1 MDKNSITGFLLI
13 GLLVFAFSWYNKPSE
28 AQLAAKQRYQD
39 SVALVKAGQQ
49 RIEAERLA
57 LEQNIADNSENLS
70 DSARQ
75 AVLTAEF
82 GSFASSATGKNEII
96 TLEND
101 LLELR
106 LSTKGGLISYARLK
120 EYSSLDSLPLILFDE
135 RDDSYGFT
143 FITANQRV
151 INTATMYFE
160 AVNKTDNSVTLRLS
174 AGDNAYIDF
183 VYSIQPESYVV
194 KFDINQSNMGR
205 HLAPNTSYVNMFWE
219 QTMRRQERGKVFEE
233 RYSNLYYKFVAD
245 DVDYLSAS
253 GDAKETFTNR
263 LKWIGYKNQFF
274 SSVLISRDGFGA
286 SVLDSRFL
294 KNDPLYLKKFRSEA
308 EVDFNLANANPA
320 SFDFFLGPNS
330 YPLLTDI
337 DKELGG
343 DLELT
348 QLVPLGMSVFRWVN
362 KFLVIPTFSFL
373 SKFISNYGIIILLLT
388 IFIKM
393 ILMPFTYKSYISQ
406 AKMKTLRPEIQ
417 EINAKYPG
425 QDNAM
430 QRQKATMELYG
441 KAGINPMGGCL
452 PMVLQMPILFAMFQF
467 FPSSIELRGESFLWA
482 HDLSSYDSIFSW
494 DAYIPIITPYF
505 GNHISLFCLLM
516 TVTNIIYTRLNMA
529 NSAGQE
535 QMPGMKIMM
544 YGMPLMFLFIF
555 NNYAAGLSYYYFIST
570 LITIGQTYLFRLFI
584 DENKLK
590 TEMLA
595 NAKNPKKKTGFMA
608 RLEEAQ
614 RLQQEQVKRQQQQ
627 KNKRK

>member
-1 MDKNSITGFLLI
+1 
-13 GLLVFAFSWYNKPSE
+13 
-28 AQLAAKQRYQD
+28 
-39 SVALVKAGQQ
+39 
-49 RIEAERLA
+49 
-57 LEQNIADNSENLS
+57 
-70 DSARQ
+70 
-75 AVLTAEF
+75 
-82 GSFASSATGKNEII
+82 
-96 TLEND
+96 
-101 LLELR
+101 
-106 LSTKGGLISYARLK
+106 
-120 EYSSLDSLPLILFDE
+120 
-135 RDDSYGFT
+135 
-143 FITANQRV
+143 
-151 INTATMYFE
+151 
-160 AVNKTDNSVTLRLS
+160 
-174 AGDNAYIDF
+174 
-183 VYSIQPESYVV
+183 
-194 KFDINQSNMGR
+194 MGR

-308 EVDFNLANANPA
+308 EVAFNLANANPA

>member
-1 MDKNSITGFLLI
+1 M
-13 GLLVFAFSWYNKPSE
+13 
-28 AQLAAKQRYQD
+28 
-39 SVALVKAGQQ
+39 VKAGQQ

-160 AVNKTDNSVTLRLS
+160 AVNNTDNSVTLRLS

-516 TVTNIIYTRLNMA
+516 TVTNISYTRLNMA

>member
-595 NAKNPKKKTGFMA
+595 NAKNPKQKTGFMA